1 LQEQG
6 FMGNRW
12 TTLAA
17 VAALVLIT
25 SSGFAQDAGEPARQ
39 PMPSQAIPIDA
50 SQLAAPDITE
60 SDRAARDAELKHW
73 VEEFT
78 AWQQWSAQWRGRR
91 QPGLLTD
98 FRARPQKP
106 APPAWLADQ
115 CVDVFD
121 DEDRLAPAC
130 ALLIE
135 WRDDGLSAQIR
146 QTRAVVT
153 TRQEEPPHSL
163 WWEHIHVDLLWPALQ
178 WQGSIYGVVGM
189 HVTTTAAGRWQ
200 IFTAPGALL
209 LNLPTRYGTRAWRVA
224 ANYGVGYRLLDF
236 TLPGNRPAQLHVNL
250 AKTWLLSDPADVIAG
265 RSTDLV
271 GFSIT
276 FKKSK

>member
-1 LQEQG
+1 
-6 FMGNRW
+6 MGNRW

-17 VAALVLIT
+17 VAGLVFIT
-25 SSGFAQDAGEPARQ
+25 SSGFAQNAAELALP
-39 PMPSQAIPIDA
+39 PLPSRTMPIDA
-50 SQLAAPDITE
+50 SHLAAPDLAE
-60 SDRAARDAELKHW
+60 PDPARDAELTRW
-73 VEEFT
+73 MDEFT
-78 AWQQWSAQWRGRR
+78 AWQEWAAQWRGRR

-115 CVDVFD
+115 CVAVFD
-121 DEDRLAPAC
+121 EEDRLAPAC
-130 ALLIE
+130 ARLIE
-135 WRDDGLSAQIR
+135 WRQEGLSAQIR
-146 QTRAVVT
+146 QTRAVAT
-153 TRQEEPPHSL
+153 ARQEEAPHSV
-163 WWEHIHVDLLWPALQ
+163 WWEHVHVDLFWPALQ

-224 ANYGVGYRLLDF
+224 ANYGIGYRLLDF
-236 TLPGNRPAQLHVNL
+236 TLPGSRPAQLHVNL
-250 AKTWLLSDPADVIAG
+250 AKTWLLSDPGDVMTG
-265 RSTDLV
+265 RSLDLV